1 MRSSMA
7 VTAATSP
14 SNFPQSST
22 WAIGSEQRARA
33 LVAPH
38 DDLQQILS
46 GRQRQLAHTEVIDD
60 EQRYR
65 GHRLHELLAFT
76 LHDGFGEFL
85 QQDMR
90 LPIDHAIVL
99 LDGGLTDGLSQVT
112 FPCSSWPQEKCI
124 FPLADEGTRSQI
136 EHQAA
141 IHLRVE
147 GEVEVVQSLMRVA
160 EGSLFAPAIQES
172 LTAAGQL
179 VAHQT
184 GDQIDRRHGFSLRLT
199 QSGFQHG
206 GGTAEPEL
214 S

>member
-1 MRSSMA
+1 
-7 VTAATSP
+7 
-14 SNFPQSST
+14 
-22 WAIGSEQRARA
+22 
-33 LVAPH
+33 
-38 DDLQQILS
+38 
-46 GRQRQLAHTEVIDD
+46 
-60 EQRYR
+60 
-65 GHRLHELLAFT
+65 
-76 LHDGFGEFL
+76 
-85 QQDMR
+85 MR

-99 LDGGLTDGLSQVT
+99 LDGSLADGLSQVT
-112 FPCSSWPQEKCI
+112 FPCSSWTQEKGI

-160 EGSLFAPAIQES
+160 EGGLFAPAIQES

-184 GDQIDRRHGFSLRLT
+184 GDEIDRRPGFRLRLGA
-199 QSGFQHG
+199 SGFPPG
-206 GGTAEPEL
+206 GGSPAPGM